1 MCICFTILFRETD
14 KIVHKAD
21 WYNVG
26 GYKLNIVPYTISK
39 LIASLPKD
47 KVLDYD
53 KIWRRQTLYPSLA
66 AEIERI
72 AKATNIYI
80 QKSGGVIVTE
90 YCKKEETWN
99 KFRDFPITFSHAFL
113 SELLDKTF
121 MEEKLGLND
130 KSGKV
135 EKEINIEL
143 EIFNLGGPYWRRL
156 IEEGQRRKL
165 LSPQEIDL
173 LMIAASI
180 DTPRPRIASPKQAKF
195 IWKIREKLDNA
206 GVLV

>member
-1 MCICFTILFRETD
+1 
-14 KIVHKAD
+14 
-21 WYNVG
+21 
-26 GYKLNIVPYTISK
+26 
-39 LIASLPKD
+39 
-47 KVLDYD
+47 
-53 KIWRRQTLYPSLA
+53 
-66 AEIERI
+66 
-72 AKATNIYI
+72 
-80 QKSGGVIVTE
+80 
-90 YCKKEETWN
+90 
-99 KFRDFPITFSHAFL
+99 
-113 SELLDKTF
+113 

-143 EIFNLGGPYWRRL
+143 EIVNLGGPYWRRL
-156 IEEGQRRKL
+156 IEEGQKRKL